1 MATHADNK
9 HYGISIINSPIDINN
24 LNNVDGV
31 NPDSI
36 LDLLPIAHDIS
47 DQCDGQTKEFILNP
61 PVKVETEQFFTL
73 FLDGVRLSKAEISG
87 NDDFFLADN
96 GVRIILGAS
105 LLAPPVGSNL
115 IAVYTEMRVLN
126 AN

>member
-9 HYGISIINSPIDINN
+9 HYGISIVDSPVNINN

-47 DQCDGQTKEFILNP
+47 DQCNGQTKEFQLNP
-61 PVKVETEQFFTL
+61 AVKAGTEEFFTV
-73 FLDGVRLSKAEISG
+73 FLDGVRLARANSQGA
-87 NDDFFLADN
+87 DDYFLEPN
-96 GVRIILGAS
+96 NIRFILGNT
-105 LLAPPVGSNL
+105 LLPPPLGSTL
-115 IAVYTEMRVLN
+115 IVIYTEGGPF
-126 AN
+126 

>member
-9 HYGISIINSPIDINN
+9 HYGISIVDSPVNINN

-47 DQCDGQTKEFILNP
+47 DQCDGQTKEFQLNP
-61 PVKVETEQFFTL
+61 AVKASTEEFFTV
-73 FLDGVRLSKAEISG
+73 FLDGVRLARANSLGE
-87 NDDFFLADN
+87 DDYYLFPDN
-96 GVRIILGAS
+96 VRFNLGDG
-105 LLAPPVGSNL
+105 LIPPPEGSTL
-115 IAVYTEMRVLN
+115 IVIYTEGGPF
-126 AN
+126 